1 VTAVFIKIRR
11 RLENNN
17 KIDLR
22 ETGYEDV
29 GWSQQAENG
38 AECRAFLNT
47 VMNLRKFFDSK

>member
-47 VMNLRKFFDSK
+47 VMNLRVPRRE